1 MFTQEAKDVLHM
13 ANSNAIQ
20 RSSNVHRIWRSRI
33 WAPLNEAAAW
43 ERLATALN
51 PSWSLSEPRARVVA
65 IKDEAPGVRS
75 LWLRPNRHFAGFSAG
90 QHALLEIEVNGS
102 RQGRC
107 FSFSAAPRADGL
119 VRLTIKAPM
128 GGAVSNGAHA
138 LVPGQV
144 VRLSQAM
151 GQFAPRYS
159 EGGLLFVAAGS
170 GITPMLS
177 HLHALAD
184 AGSTRDVVLVHSVRA
199 AADALFADELA
210 ALRRRLPGLRL
221 VSHYSAIEGR
231 LDETAVAGIVADWT
245 LREALVCGP
254 DGFMR
259 ILEGMYAHAGM
270 AERVQSESFGRR
282 AMPVDAHAPQHA
294 VSFARSGVQFSA
306 AAGQSLLDAAQVAG
320 LNPRSGCRRGICRTC
335 QCRKQ
340 SGTVLN
346 QLTGIV
352 SGPGEEWIQLCIS
365 TPQSA
370 VEIAL

>member
-1 MFTQEAKDVLHM
+1 MNNLNV
-13 ANSNAIQ
+13 IQ
-20 RSSNVHRIWRSRI
+20 RSPTVHRIWRSPI
-33 WAPLNEAAAW
+33 WAPLNEPAAW

-51 PSWSLSEPRARVVA
+51 PAWSLSEPRARVVA
-65 IKDEAPGVRS
+65 LKDEAPGVRS
-75 LWLRPNRHFAGFSAG
+75 VWLRPNRHFAGFSAG
-90 QHALLEIEVNGS
+90 QHVLLEVDVNGS

-119 VRLTIKAPM
+119 VRLTIKAKM

-144 VRLSQAM
+144 VRLGQAL
-151 GQFAPRYS
+151 GGFSPRYPQGS
-159 EGGLLFVAAGS
+159 LLLAAAGS

-199 AADALFADELA
+199 ASDALFADELT
-210 ALRRRLPGLRL
+210 ALCQRLPGLRV

-231 LDETAVAGIVADWT
+231 LDAVSVAGIVPDWT

-254 DGFMR
+254 DGFMST
-259 ILEGMYAHAGM
+259 LEGMYARAGV
-270 AERVQSESFGRR
+270 AERFQSESFGRR
-282 AMPVDAHAPQHA
+282 AVPVDANAPQHA
-294 VSFARSGVQFSA
+294 VSFARTGVQFSA
-306 AAGQSLLDAAQVAG
+306 AAGQSLLDAAQAAG
-320 LNPRSGCRRGICRTC
+320 LSPRFGCRRGICRTC

-346 QLTGIV
+346 QLTGMV
-352 SGPGEEWIQLCIS
+352 SSPGEELIQLCIS

-370 VEIAL
+370 IEIAL